1 MSHSRQ
7 HIPQNL
13 PLWRRLPRVLYWIV
27 GGAIALS
34 GGFVANAVA
43 AQLPLEQKFWAWI
56 AGSIFIFGGLMVL
69 SLGTR
74 SRLAVDEDESPT
86 GSP

>member
-1 MSHSRQ
+1 MNRPRKP
-7 HIPQNL
+7 I
-13 PLWRRLPRVLYWIV
+13 PLWQRLPRAVYWIV

-43 AQLPLEQKFWAWI
+43 AGLPLEQKFWAWI
-56 AGSIFIFGGLMVL
+56 VGSIFIFGGLMVL
-69 SLGTR
+69 SMGTR
-74 SRLAVDEDESPT
+74 SRLAVDEDEGPT

>member
-1 MSHSRQ
+1 MNSPRQ
-7 HIPQNL
+7 HL
-13 PLWRRLPRVLYWIV
+13 PLWQRLPRVVYWIV

-43 AQLPLEQKFWAWI
+43 AQLPLQQKFWAWI

-69 SLGTR
+69 SMGTR
-74 SRLAVDEDESPT
+74 SRLAGNDDESST
-86 GSP
+86 GAS

>member
-1 MSHSRQ
+1 MNGPGQ
-7 HIPQNL
+7 HM
-13 PLWRRLPRVLYWIV
+13 PLWRKLPRVVYWIV

-34 GGFVANAVA
+34 GGFVANGIA

-69 SLGTR
+69 SMGTR
-74 SRLAVDEDESPT
+74 SRLVGDDDKSST
-86 GSP
+86 GAS